1 MTMSNCWACGGVP
14 PSWASIC
21 EQCGGTGVCSTATQE
36 DMARFER
43 DYWRDAEGQ
52 YSDPF
57 RSRQPRLG
65 FLAPPNPNPLLLR
78 V

>member
-1 MTMSNCWACGGVP
+1 MTMSNCWACGGAP

-43 DYWRDAEGQ
+43 DYWRVQKAIQ
-52 YSDPF
+52 
-57 RSRQPRLG
+57 RSIS
-65 FLAPPNPNPLLLR
+65 
-78 V
+78 